1 MVQPFVV
8 TVDATKTRVSNMK
21 RARSLACLGNVYLG
35 SRESPQCQK
44 LVCGM
49 NAASTLHVEI
59 SLRKMAVN
67 LNRPL
72 HLPEWPCNAHF
83 NLGIELNRGRVASN
97 EQRMFSPQFIARSY
111 RSCAGCTFVTACR
124 PENFQEVA
132 KRKRLLFMDVN
143 ILLITSY
150 PWFFSMNLLGQT

>member
-1 MVQPFVV
+1 VVQPFVV

-49 NAASTLHVEI
+49 NAASTLHVFFTSENG
-59 SLRKMAVN
+59 RN

-72 HLPEWPCNAHF
+72 HLPEWPCNAHVF
-83 NLGIELNRGRVASN
+83 STWTLSASN
-97 EQRMFSPQFIARSY
+97 EQRMFCSPQLMGATPDHTDHVLVVRF
-111 RSCAGCTFVTACR
+111 
-124 PENFQEVA
+124 
-132 KRKRLLFMDVN
+132 
-143 ILLITSY
+143 
-150 PWFFSMNLLGQT
+150 